1 MREEGERIHMK
12 NRIFDPRYGAGIIK
26 NVEETEEGYWLTVL
40 FDDESIGEKKFLSFV
55 NPMNEKE

>member
-1 MREEGERIHMK
+1 MK

-40 FDDESIGEKKFLSFV
+40 FDYESIGEKKFLSFV

>member
-1 MREEGERIHMK
+1 MKDRIVCP
-12 NRIFDPRYGAGIIK
+12 DYGIGTISK
-26 NVEETEEGYWLTVL
+26 VEKTEEGYWLTVL

>member
-1 MREEGERIHMK
+1 MK
-12 NRIFDPRYGAGIIK
+12 KEIIDSKYGAGIIN